1 MNPLS
6 DRELLFFTKLMLRYE
21 TEIKSNPKGYDI
33 KSKELTRF
41 LRAKGI
47 TLDYKKRPE
56 LYRGEKNTVVFSS
69 HGSRCVDF
77 IRHVRNAFAHG
88 LVVKQGNTYELSD
101 IYRKQLTM
109 KGSIGMN
116 LLKELITK
124 IEATRKQ

>member
-88 LVVKQGNTYELSD
+88 LVVKQKNWYELSD
-101 IYRKQLTM
+101 FYRKQLTM
-109 KGSIGMN
+109 KGCIGVN
-116 LLKELITK
+116 LLKELIEK
-124 IEATRKQ
+124 IEATRKR